1 MSKSLYKKWLQN
13 TTVSH
18 YNKCRGGKMDNKE
31 SHYLRELIRVL
42 VRNLGIL
49 EESEATCCG
58 TTVSQCHAIVEIG
71 RTKDISLNELAELL
85 TLDKSTMSRT
95 INKLVDSGLAIREL
109 HPKDRRYVS
118 IKLTDEG
125 IKVFDNIENSM
136 EKYYQSILSSIP
148 KEKRQQVLESL
159 QLIINAAKQNKC
171 C

>member
-1 MSKSLYKKWLQN
+1 ME
-13 TTVSH
+13 
-18 YNKCRGGKMDNKE
+18 NKE

-71 RTKDISLNELAELL
+71 RAKDISLNELSELL

-95 INKLVDSGLAIREL
+95 INKLVDSGLVIREL
-109 HPKDRRYVS
+109 YPEDRRYVS
-118 IKLTDEG
+118 IKLTHEG
-125 IKVFDNIENSM
+125 IKIFNNIESSM
-136 EKYYQSILSSIP
+136 EEYYQSILTCIP
-148 KEKRQQVLESL
+148 EEKREQVLESL

>member
-1 MSKSLYKKWLQN
+1 MQY
-13 TTVSH
+13 TTVSY
-18 YNKCRGGKMDNKE
+18 YNEYRGGKMDNKE

-71 RTKDISLNELAELL
+71 RAKDISLNELAELL

-109 HPKDRRYVS
+109 HPKDRRYIS

-136 EKYYQSILSSIP
+136 EKYYGGILSSIP
-148 KEKRQQVLESL
+148 KEKREQVLESL
-159 QLIINAAKQNKC
+159 QLIIEAAKQNKC